1 MKGLDTNVLLRLLLA
16 DDPAQAERAVDSVEH
31 EWAEAPCWINRIA
44 LCETVRVLERSLG
57 LSRTEIASVVERLL
71 QADELLIED
80 AKVVRSALY
89 AYRVSRAGFTD
100 CLISMSNGFV
110 GCERTATFDRKA
122 AELDEFE
129 LI

>member
-1 MKGLDTNVLLRLLLA
+1 VKGLDTNVLLRLLLA
-16 DDPAQAERAVDSVEH
+16 DDPAQTKRAVDYVEH
-31 EWAEAPCWINRIA
+31 GWAEAPCWINCIV
-44 LCETVRVLERSLG
+44 LCETVWVLERSLG
-57 LSRTEIASVVERLL
+57 LSRTEIAGVVERLL
-71 QADELLIED
+71 QADELTIED

-89 AYRVSRAGFTD
+89 AYRISRAGFTD
-100 CLISMSNGFV
+100 CLIGMSNGFL